1 MRRVFLVLI
10 ALVFVG
16 LLGAGWYA
24 SERGLTRKWRGF
36 VSGEFRKRGL
46 EVSLRRL
53 ALDPFRGFVARE
65 VKIYDSK
72 ERRRTLAVIDDIRLV
87 INYANLLRGEPFL
100 EALDLREARLAL
112 PVDTRNPRGAAI
124 EVNNLS
130 GRLLLPPQ
138 QVHLSRL
145 EAELHG
151 MRVSASGVL
160 IYPKGFRLQEGDV
173 RQRRLVEVVE
183 QWVRELKALR
193 FEQEP
198 PHLDLRFG
206 GNLAE
211 PDTIFFEGTLRARKL
226 RRATWR
232 IEQLD
237 AEASFRQGV
246 LELRQLHA
254 RDSRGSLTGG
264 GRWQAAQGTGS
275 AHLVS
280 TMDLRE
286 LALALRIP
294 GPLREC
300 VFGGAPVLDL
310 SLKTERHSG
319 QNPEVST
326 QILGRVQAQTV
337 TYRSVAF
344 DRVTADFSWRDGA
357 WSVRDLRLA
366 QPRGEITGDVLRVPG
381 DFRIRLRSDLFPQTL
396 APLLPA
402 AYRDALG
409 QWNFR
414 EPPRI
419 QLEIR
424 GPEPDWGSC
433 VATAEVQLGRTLFR
447 NVAAENLTATVRYEK
462 GLLSVEPFRLR
473 RSEGGASG
481 GVFVDFKKQEVQL
494 RKIEAAVF
502 PSEVMQWFAPGL
514 VEDVA
519 PYRFPRRA
527 PSLWID
533 GVVHIARGKTTKL
546 TIDVDSKTGMD
557 YTFAKKP
564 LSSPQVSARLLFT
577 DRRLQIS
584 GLSAALWGGRLKGE
598 ADFALVPGKPSYSAT
613 FRLEN
618 VDFASLTRLYL
629 NYDNS
634 KGRIDGVYH
643 FTGRGADPRS
653 LTGDGSLSVRDGDV
667 FAIPFLGP
675 ISGILNGIVPGMGQD
690 VAKNATAQFHTEGGV
705 VDVKNL
711 LVEGSGFSLLGGGK
725 LRYLEDSM
733 DFDVRINARGLP
745 GVVLFPVSKLF
756 EYVAD
761 EKLSK
766 PRWRPKALPR
776 LGPTTANEPRTPGR

>member
-1 MRRVFLVLI
+1 MRRLFLVLLT
-10 ALVFVG
+10 LVFSG

-24 SERGLTRKWRGF
+24 YERGFTRKWRGF

-46 EVSLRRL
+46 EVSLQRL

-87 INYANLLRGEPFL
+87 VNYANLLRGEPFL
-100 EALDLREARLAL
+100 EALDLRDARLAL

-124 EVNNLS
+124 EVSNLS

-145 EAELHG
+145 QAELNG

-160 IYPKGFRLQEGDV
+160 IYPKAFRIQEGHV
-173 RQRRLVEVVE
+173 RQKRVVEVVE
-183 QWVRELKALR
+183 HVVRELKALR
-193 FEQEP
+193 FEEEAP
-198 PHLDLRFG
+198 RLDLRFG

-211 PDTIFFEGTLRARKL
+211 PETLFFEGTLRARNL

-232 IEQLD
+232 IEQIE
-237 AEASFRQGV
+237 AEASFRQGI
-246 LELRQLHA
+246 LELRQLNA
-254 RDSRGSLTGG
+254 RDARGSLTGG
-264 GRWQAAQGTGS
+264 GRWQPAQGTGV

-286 LALALRIP
+286 LSRALHIP
-294 GPLREC
+294 GPLNEC
-300 VFGGAPVLDL
+300 VFASPPALDL
-310 SLKTERHSG
+310 SLKTERTSLDG
-319 QNPEVST
+319 PEVST
-326 QILGRVQAQTV
+326 QLLGRVQAQNV

-344 DRVTADFSWRDGA
+344 ERVTADFSWRDGA
-357 WSVRDLRLA
+357 WSVRDLRLG
-366 QPRGEITGDVLRVPG
+366 QHQGEISGDVLKIPG
-381 DFRIRLRSDLFPQTL
+381 DFRVRLRSDLSPQTL
-396 APLLPA
+396 APLFPT
-402 AYRDALG
+402 AYREALAG
-409 QWNFR
+409 WKFQ

-424 GPEPDWGSC
+424 GPEPQWERC
-433 VATAEVQLGRTLFR
+433 VATAEVQLGRTQFR
-447 NVAAENLTATVRYEK
+447 NVAAETLSASVRYER
-462 GLLSVEPFRLR
+462 GQLIVDPFRLR
-473 RSEGGASG
+473 RVEGSASG
-481 GVFVDFKKQEVQL
+481 GVAVDFKKKEVQL
-494 RKIEAAVF
+494 RKIEGVVF
-502 PSEVMQWFAPGL
+502 PSEVMHWFAPGL
-514 VEDVA
+514 VKDLV

-527 PSLWID
+527 PNLGID
-533 GVVHIARGKTTKL
+533 GVVDLAGGKATRL
-546 TIDVDSKTGMD
+546 VIDVDSKSGMD

-564 LSSPQVSARLLFT
+564 LSSPQISARLLFT
-577 DRRLQIS
+577 DRRLQVS
-584 GLSAALWGGRLKGE
+584 GLSAALWGGRLKGD
-598 ADFALVPGKPSYSAT
+598 ADFALVPGNPSHSAT

-629 NYDNS
+629 NYENS
-634 KGRIDGVYH
+634 KGRMDGVYH
-643 FTGRGADPRS
+643 FTGRGADPRA
-653 LTGDGSLSVRDGDV
+653 LTGDGSLSVRDGNV

-690 VAKNATAQFHTEGGV
+690 VARNASAQFHTEGGIIE
-705 VDVKNL
+705 VKDL
-711 LVEGSGFSLLGGGK
+711 LVEGSGFSLLGGGQ
-725 LRYLEDSM
+725 LRYLEDAM
-733 DFDVRINARGLP
+733 DFNVRINARGLP

-776 LGPTTANEPRTPGR
+776 LGPGAAD